1 MYIHVC
7 IIIYVCRRIC
17 YQRTNHTF
25 LVATCRIDVPNADK
39 TALIAPK
46 LWYTYLYIH
55 YYVVKLPLSRTVYTC
70 TCTRTHKLNTR
81 SSLTML
87 LESALMVVYILCVS
101 YTVQARACQTWWK
114 ELIQM
119 VHVYMYMTLL
129 LFYTLATC
137 GNVHCSVHTCTCTN
151 NASTNYVDYM
161 ASV

>member
-1 MYIHVC
+1 MYMQDNLHALYMYYNVRMYIHVC
-7 IIIYVCRRIC
+7 IIIHVCRRIC

-70 TCTRTHKLNTR
+70 TCTRTHKLNKR
-81 SSLTML
+81 SSLTM
-87 LESALMVVYILCVS
+87 SALMVYILCVS
-101 YTVQARACQTWWK
+101 YTVQARACQTLWK

-119 VHVYMYMTLL
+119 VHVHVHDCIAVLHTSYMWQRSL
-129 LFYTLATC
+129 
-137 GNVHCSVHTCTCTN
+137 
-151 NASTNYVDYM
+151 
-161 ASV
+161 